1 MVLFLTASW
10 SPVGQAGFLTR
21 YLRARMQSFLLPSLR
36 GHTAS
41 LPPIFIGQRKSE
53 GPGMDERKYMPPC
66 GGRTG
71 SQPAKGQHLGPEEA
85 L

>member
-1 MVLFLTASW
+1 
-10 SPVGQAGFLTR
+10 
-21 YLRARMQSFLLPSLR
+21 
-36 GHTAS
+36 
-41 LPPIFIGQRKSE
+41 
-53 GPGMDERKYMPPC
+53 MDERKYMPPC